1 MSRLKS
7 KITFFYLFYGESRRY
22 RGHERVHGR
31 TALRKDLCS
40 LYQYPPPASTTTR
53 LRGSTDP
60 ADTSSSSSRHFH
72 LLPPPT
78 STHHANYNFSL
89 APLQSPRSALD
100 MVPSSF
106 PASESSPPS
115 PPLLPPAFAA
125 VLGCRSQGRT
135 QIGGPNVPLEF
146 PRLLMQCCKCKPA
159 T

>member
-1 MSRLKS
+1 MVLQIVLDEPCEGLKYV
-7 KITFFYLFYGESRRY
+7 KIPSTVEP
-22 RGHERVHGR
+22 
-31 TALRKDLCS
+31 
-40 LYQYPPPASTTTR
+40 LYAETSTRPETTSSPASTTTR

-125 VLGCRSQGRT
+125 VLGCRSQGRA
-135 QIGGPNVPLEF
+135 QIGRPNVPLEF